1 MKSFN
6 PSSTKY
12 KLNLR
17 TIGSGGEALGEDLL
31 EWGKK
36 ILGVNI
42 NEFYGQTECNLTISN
57 SSAIMP
63 TKQGSIGK
71 PVPGQEV
78 RIMNK
83 SGEFIKEP
91 GVDGEIVVNNNTPV
105 AFLKYWEN
113 DKETQ
118 NKVINGWLHTG
129 DFAFRDDE
137 GYFYFKGREDDI
149 INTSGYRVG
158 PSEVEDCIL
167 SHPHV
172 DMVAVIGVPDKVR
185 GNIIKA
191 FIIPRNKNDILT
203 QNKDLK
209 LSIQNDVKVKLAA
222 HEYPRIIE
230 FVEELPMTTTGKII
244 RKDLRKTI

>member
-1 MKSFN
+1 
-6 PSSTKY
+6 
-12 KLNLR
+12 
-17 TIGSGGEALGEDLL
+17 
-31 EWGKK
+31 
-36 ILGVNI
+36 
-42 NEFYGQTECNLTISN
+42 
-57 SSAIMP
+57 
-63 TKQGSIGK
+63 
-71 PVPGQEV
+71 
-78 RIMNK
+78 MNK
-83 SGEFIKEP
+83 RGEFIKEP

-118 NKVINGWLHTG
+118 NKVVNGWLHTG

-191 FIIPRNKNDILT
+191 FIIPRNKNDILI
-203 QNKDLK
+203 QNEDLK

-244 RKDLRKTI
+244 RKDLRETV